1 MRNQVLEF
9 NSGAIDE
16 IGIFGDRFR
25 LFQAN
30 YTKSR
35 AKMEQI
41 ESLMVDWGLKRT
53 NQKSKTK
60 IKKVRKAKVDIEF
73 LTGFNCTKS

>member
-41 ESLMVDWGLKRT
+41 ESLMVD
-53 NQKSKTK
+53 
-60 IKKVRKAKVDIEF
+60 
-73 LTGFNCTKS
+73 